1 MMKPCWKPFA
11 SIAHFRLSTLHE
23 WHVVMCYLYVT
34 HFFIQYCPPDRDV
47 LYYQGE
53 NVTASWGDDL

>member
-1 MMKPCWKPFA
+1 
-11 SIAHFRLSTLHE
+11 
-23 WHVVMCYLYVT
+23 MCYLYVT
-34 HFFIQYCPPDRDV
+34 HFFIQYCPSDRDV